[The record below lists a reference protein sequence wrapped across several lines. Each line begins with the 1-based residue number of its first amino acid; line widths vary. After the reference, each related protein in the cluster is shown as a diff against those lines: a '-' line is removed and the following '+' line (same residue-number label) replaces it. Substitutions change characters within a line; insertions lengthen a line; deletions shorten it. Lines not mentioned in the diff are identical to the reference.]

1 MTTWEMLLNF
11 IFPNVCK
18 FCGKVIAYDQEVCAP
33 CENSIEPING
43 ITCSVCGKE
52 RGFCRC
58 EGLDFEFERCIA
70 PFYYEGTAK
79 KGINTLKYGGVP
91 YVAKYLAHYISRLV
105 KKQYKDVVFNY
116 ACCVPM
122 HRLKQRERGYNQ
134 SELLLH
140 RICHALSIRPNK
152 QLLVQVKKNEAQHRK
167 HRKERAEN
175 VKGIYKVQEKVN
187 LTGKTV
193 LLIDDIF
200 TTGSTLN
207 ECARMLKA
215 AGAGKVFCAVFCT
228 TKPIKLEKQK
238 NN

>member
-1 MTTWEMLLNF
+1 MGNALNF

-18 FCGKVIAYDQEVCAP
+18 FCGKAIAYDQEVCAP

-52 RGFCRC
+52 QGFCRC
-58 EGLDFEFERCIA
+58 EAIDFEFERCIA

-91 YVAKYLAHYISRLV
+91 YVAKYLARYIGRLV
-105 KKQYKDVVFNY
+105 KKQYKDVVFDY

-122 HRLKQRERGYNQ
+122 HRLKQLERGYNQ
-134 SELLLH
+134 SEMLL
-140 RICHALSIRPNK
+140 RWICRSLSIIPSK
-152 QLLVQVKKNEAQHRK
+152 HLLVQVKKNESQHRK

-175 VKGIYKVQEKVN
+175 VKGIYKVQDKLN
-187 LTGKTV
+187 LTDKTI
-193 LLIDDIF
+193 LLVDDIF
-200 TTGSTLN
+200 TTGATLN
-207 ECARMLKA
+207 ECTRMLKA
-215 AGAGKVFCAVFCT
+215 AGAANVYCAVFCT